1 MSVKLYSF
9 EEVSKHNSREDLW
22 MIIDGKVYDITKF
35 QDEHPGGEEVLIDE
49 GAKDATGPFEDVG
62 HTDDARKLLEQYYI
76 GDVDPAEPVKQG
88 NQAQGGRAGT
98 N

>member
-49 GAKDATGPFEDVG
+49 GAMS
-62 HTDDARKLLEQYYI
+62 
-76 GDVDPAEPVKQG
+76 EPVKPVKQAQAVAAGPQG
-88 NQAQGGRAGT
+88 NPLRILIPLLLLAAWAYYNFLR
-98 N
+98 